1 MMSSK
6 VWMLLVLSFGL
17 SACSGNKKASSVS
30 PETPQIE
37 LTDATGEPTDEFVEN
52 TTPGDEL
59 VAASPSDSAL
69 ETELSSADDSAP
81 IIAAEEPVVAEEPAA
96 LSTPSVSTTGVNGE
110 YIVQKNETLMM
121 VAFKLY
127 GDYGKWRDLASRNSG
142 TLKGGPVRAGM
153 KIKYDMPS
161 ESFSWSPQGNP
172 HLIRTGDTLGKI
184 SSEKY
189 GTVKK
194 WKSLWDN
201 NRPLIKNPNRIFAGF
216 TIYWLELGKVA
227 QSGRQSS
234 LEL

>member
-1 MMSSK
+1 MTSK
-6 VWMLLVLSFGL
+6 VWMLLVLLLVL
-17 SACSGNKKASSVS
+17 SACSGSKQANSVS

-37 LTDATGEPTDEFVEN
+37 LSDATGEPADEFVEN
-52 TTPGDEL
+52 STPAEE
-59 VAASPSDSAL
+59 AALTAEPADATL

-81 IIAAEEPVVAEEPAA
+81 VIAAEDTAPLASEATAV
-96 LSTPSVSTTGVNGE
+96 TTTTGVDGE

-121 VAFKLY
+121 IAFKLY

-161 ESFSWSPQGNP
+161 ESFAWNPQGNP

-184 SSEKY
+184 STEKY

-201 NRPLIKNPNRIFAGF
+201 NRPLIKDPNRIFAGF

-227 QSGRQSS
+227 QSSGEM